1 MTDIVRIPF
10 SGGEVLTVDTNSKP
24 HVILRPVFEAI
35 GLDADQQI
43 RKLQRQPWATTVVT
57 TGVGEDGKTRQMIA
71 ADVRTFLMALATIP
85 ATRVSDEA
93 RPVLIAYQSEV
104 ADAIESYWTK
114 GGSINPRATED
125 QLAAIISRAK
135 GQADVLAAL
144 RGIVAPSW
152 LEAKAR
158 HVAARALGEEPE
170 LDPMARPLTVGE
182 FLEDKGLSAAERRSV
197 GSKLGGRVKGL
208 FIGEHGRMPEQ
219 VERFVDGALRSV
231 FAYTEKD
238 RPLFELA
245 WAALSASTRAGR

>member
-10 SGGEVLTVDTNSKP
+10 NGSEVLAVDTNGKP

-43 RKLQRQPWATTVVT
+43 RKLQRQPWASTVVT
-57 TGVGEDGKTRQMIA
+57 TVQVGDQRRSMIA

-85 ATRVSDEA
+85 ASRVSDEA

-114 GGSINPRATED
+114 GGAINSRATED
-125 QLAAIISRAK
+125 QLAAIITRAK

-182 FLEDKGLSAAERRSV
+182 FLEDKGLTAAERRSV
-197 GSKLGGRVKGL
+197 SSKLGGRIKGL
-208 FIGEHGRMPEQ
+208 FIGEHGRMPDK
-219 VERFVDGALRSV
+219 VDRFIDGALRPV
-231 FAYTEKD
+231 YAYTEKD

>member
-10 SGGEVLTVDTNSKP
+10 NGSEVLAVDVDGKP
-24 HVILRPVFEAI
+24 QIILKPAFEAI

-43 RKLQRQPWATTVVT
+43 RKLQRQPWAGTGVTTVPT
-57 TGVGEDGKTRQMIA
+57 AGGPQRAIT

-85 ATRVSDEA
+85 ASRVSDEA
-93 RPVLIAYQSEV
+93 RPTLIAYQSEV

-114 GGSINPRATED
+114 GGAINSRATED

-197 GSKLGGRVKGL
+197 SSRMGGRVKGL
-208 FIGEHGRMPEQ
+208 FIGEHGRMPDK
-219 VERFVDGALRSV
+219 VDRFIDGALRPV
-231 FAYTEKD
+231 YAYTERD

-245 WAALSASTRAGR
+245 WNAMPASTRSGR